1 MVAHNA
7 QFKRTNTGTGA
18 NGLGSPEKGSIYLTN
33 SPLKPQT
40 KSSTK
45 VSQLHKSGT
54 MRSPYNSQMQLT
66 KNNSTFAS
74 NQTMSLAYRSNT
86 SKSKIMNALSD
97 SLHSSMHQ
105 LPSQHSHPQLYQ
117 PKYNKPKTSDVGS
130 LKGADGLTSPYTEKQ
145 ARPSVY

>member
-1 MVAHNA
+1 MVAHHA

-18 NGLGSPEKGSIYLTN
+18 NDLGSPAAGSIYLTN

-40 KSSTK
+40 KSSYK

-74 NQTMSLAYRSNT
+74 NQTMSAAYRSNT
-86 SKSKIMNALSD
+86 SKFKIHNPLSD
-97 SLHSSMHQ
+97 SLHSSMH
-105 LPSQHSHPQLYQ
+105 
-117 PKYNKPKTSDVGS
+117 
-130 LKGADGLTSPYTEKQ
+130 
-145 ARPSVY
+145 